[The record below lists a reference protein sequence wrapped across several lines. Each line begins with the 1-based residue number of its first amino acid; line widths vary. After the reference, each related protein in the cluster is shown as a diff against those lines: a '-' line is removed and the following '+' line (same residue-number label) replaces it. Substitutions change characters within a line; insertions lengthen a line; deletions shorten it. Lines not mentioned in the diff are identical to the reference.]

1 MNISKLIKAIK
12 NDLTRNEA
20 KNKTLMTF
28 KERQQY
34 NLIIAGLFAVLGI
47 ALFFSTPAPFNW
59 ALAAAATFGVVRKV
73 QIRLTDNP

>member
-1 MNISKLIKAIK
+1 MNISKLLKAIK

-20 KNKTLMTF
+20 KNKVLMTF

-34 NLIIAGLFAVLGI
+34 NLIIAGLFAILGI
-47 ALFFSTPAPFNW
+47 ALFISTPPPFNW
-59 ALAAAATFGVVRKV
+59 VLAGCAAFGVVRKV